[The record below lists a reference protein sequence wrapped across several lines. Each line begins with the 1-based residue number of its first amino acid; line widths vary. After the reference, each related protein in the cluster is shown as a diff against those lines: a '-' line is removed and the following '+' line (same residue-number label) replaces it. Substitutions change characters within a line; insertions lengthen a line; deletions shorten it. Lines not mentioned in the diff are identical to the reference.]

1 MDEFIKIAPGFHI
14 RNDFVDCFGK
24 LGLKSMDDIF
34 SFSGGKNLAKDNL
47 ASFRQRIMFDT
58 DNPKTTLFL
67 KRYQNI
73 PKSVQLKNWLT
84 RGEKISTMTCD
95 LQPAENLRKLG
106 INTPKVIAFGQ
117 EWGGLFEKRSFI
129 ITEKIPDSAS
139 LEEKLP
145 DSFHRDRKNFIK
157 SLAAFVRKFHDTG
170 FRHRDLYLCHIFCS
184 SQGQFTLIDL
194 NRVFKPIVFSQK
206 YLVKDLAQLY
216 YSAPGKIFT
225 KTNRLRFFLAYM
237 RKTKL
242 SKKDKVVIKKIKS
255 KAQRMAK
262 HDKKHGRTAPFEE
275 GAE

>member
-1 MDEFIKIAPGFHI
+1 MDEFVKIAPGFHV
-14 RNDFVDCFGK
+14 RNDFVDCFGR

-34 SFSGGKNLAKDNL
+34 SFSGGKNLTKDNL

-58 DNPKTTLFL
+58 NNPKTTLFL

-84 RGEKISTMTCD
+84 RGKIISTMTCD
-95 LQPAENLRKLG
+95 LQPAENLRNLG
-106 INTPKVIAFGQ
+106 INTPAVVAFGR

-129 ITEKIPDSAS
+129 ITEKIPDSTS

-145 DSFHRDRKNFIK
+145 DSFYRDRKKFIE
-157 SLAAFVRKFHDTG
+157 SLAAFVRKFHDAG
-170 FRHRDLYLCHIFCS
+170 FRHRDLYLCHIFCN

-194 NRVFKPIVFSQK
+194 NRVFKPLFFSQK
-206 YLVKDLAQLY
+206 YLIKDLAQLY

-225 KTNRLRFFLAYM
+225 ETDRRCFFLNYL
-237 RKTKL
+237 RKDEL
-242 SKKDKVVIKKIKS
+242 SKKDKIVIKKIKS

-262 HDKKHGRTAPFEE
+262 HDKKHGRTAPFES
-275 GAE
+275 